1 MSELGI
7 IDIIDLG
14 PSPTTAVRG
23 VTLSVK
29 PGLVTGGPTPKVT
42 IQWLR
47 DGEPIEGANGLT
59 YVTTDDDIDTIIT
72 VSQTAVNPLGRAEKA
87 SNNTNRF
94 QINGAPPVI
103 PEPPTISGTPSWGN
117 TLTAT
122 ISTPTGSPTITSEIR
137 WYRDGQQVQA
147 QGDTQFEYIV
157 TQDNDEIGSVI
168 SVRHIAYSD
177 WGSTFEDSEPVT
189 IVQSSFLD
197 DISEGYPGGGD

>member
-7 IDIIDLG
+7 NDIVNLG

-47 DGEPIEGANGLT
+47 DDEPIEGATGLT
-59 YVTTDDDIDTIIT
+59 YVTTEDDVDTIIT
-72 VSQTAVNPLGRAEKA
+72 VSQTAVNLLGRAERA
-87 SNNTNRF
+87 SANTNRF

-137 WYRDGQQVQA
+137 WYRDGEQVQA
-147 QGDTQFEYIV
+147 QGDTQYEYIV
-157 TQDNDEIGSVI
+157 TEGVDEVGSVI
-168 SVRHIAYSD
+168 TARHLAYSD

-189 IVQSSFLD
+189 IVQGQGNNLD
-197 DISEGYPGGGD
+197 WLTDGL